1 MTPEKMMETSF
12 ISTGAPQ
19 ERPEVDGMRS
29 ERLTRKTYFR
39 KLPAGERLK
48 AEIQAGSQKNMTFDL
63 TLAPRSFGELENS
76 CLFPLSDLL
85 LEARGHADGA
95 REIRIFQ
102 GELDA
107 LLWCAR
113 LMNDSP
119 TARRLCNEAA
129 AAEWSVGLAD
139 LKNEGFYID
148 TEDRVILLDHFS
160 LAPSALGRSAFFSH
174 VLLTT
179 FIRALRDVWH
189 DEQLG
194 AVERDYQPEQ
204 ILMVERVRAADC
216 DTVTILCGWELRAAG
231 HTEVWRHLLGSEEGD
246 MAIIF
251 SRFLERDPGALFNG
265 AALAYAFRQWYADTN
280 RVDAIDHDTL
290 EALDDILEGSEQPD
304 PFGQLRLS
312 AEILED
318 LSVLPDGTRYLSGLG
333 GGILRDPFFAGLHD
347 EINQTHLFQ
356 MMYDMEVVMV
366 NNVPF
371 RDSALARLIFPSAD
385 IVRVR

>member
-1 MTPEKMMETSF
+1 
-12 ISTGAPQ
+12 
-19 ERPEVDGMRS
+19 MRS

-39 KLPAGERLK
+39 RMPAGEK
-48 AEIQAGSQKNMTFDL
+48 AAGTMREMQAGLIDL
-63 TLAPRSFGELENS
+63 TRDEKYSAGES
-76 CLFPLSDLL
+76 PCLFPLADLL
-85 LEARGHADGA
+85 LEARDCNAGHVQAQP
-95 REIRIFQ
+95 RVFQ

-119 TARRLCNEAA
+119 TARQLCND
-129 AAEWSVGLAD
+129 AAESGWSVGLAD
-139 LKNEGFYID
+139 LKNEGFFID
-148 TEDRVILLDHFS
+148 SEEHTILLDHFS
-160 LAPSALGRSAFFSH
+160 LAPSAIGRSAFFRH

-179 FIRALRDVWH
+179 FIRALRDIWH
-189 DEQLG
+189 DERLG
-194 AVERDYQPEQ
+194 EIERDYQPEQ
-204 ILMVERVRAADC
+204 ILMIERVRAADC

-265 AALAYAFRQWYADTN
+265 AALAYAFRQWYADTG

-290 EALDDILEGSEQPD
+290 EALDDILQYAEQPD
-304 PFGQLRLS
+304 PFGQTRLDPQN
-312 AEILED
+312 LED
-318 LSVLPDGTRYLSGLG
+318 LSILPDGTCYLSGLG
-333 GGILRDPFFAGLHD
+333 GGIMRDPFFAGLND

-371 RDSALARLIFPSAD
+371 RDATLARLIFPSAD

>member
-1 MTPEKMMETSF
+1 
-12 ISTGAPQ
+12 
-19 ERPEVDGMRS
+19 MRS
-29 ERLTRKTYFR
+29 ERLTRKTYLR
-39 KLPAGERLK
+39 KIPGEK
-48 AEIQAGSQKNMTFDL
+48 SQGFKQEIRADGPINMGQANMMIDL
-63 TLAPRSFGELENS
+63 TLAPRSFGGTENP
-76 CLFPLSDLL
+76 CLFPLTDLL
-85 LEARGHADGA
+85 LEARGGHAEGG
-95 REIRIFQ
+95 RETIRAFQ

-107 LLWCAR
+107 LLWCVR

-129 AAEWSVGLAD
+129 EAEWSVGLAD
-139 LKNEGFYID
+139 LQNEGFYID
-148 TEDRVILLDHFS
+148 AEDRIILLDHFS
-160 LAPSALGRSAFFSH
+160 LAPSAIGRSAFFSH

-189 DEQLG
+189 DERLDS
-194 AVERDYQPEQ
+194 VERDYQPEQ

-265 AALAYAFRQWYADTN
+265 AALAYAFRQWYADTA

-304 PFGQLRLS
+304 PFGQSRLS
-312 AEILED
+312 AEILEE

-356 MMYDMEVVMV
+356 MIGRA
-366 NNVPF
+366 NV
-371 RDSALARLIFPSAD
+371 
-385 IVRVR
+385 

>member
-1 MTPEKMMETSF
+1 
-12 ISTGAPQ
+12 
-19 ERPEVDGMRS
+19 MRS

-39 KLPAGERLK
+39 RMPAGDLADGAKRETQGV
-48 AEIQAGSQKNMTFDL
+48 IDL
-63 TLAPRSFGELENS
+63 TREDRNFDGDTDSGF
-76 CLFPLSDLL
+76 FPLSDLL
-85 LEARGHADGA
+85 LEARGRADDPA
-95 REIRIFQ
+95 RNFQ
-102 GELDA
+102 SELDA

-113 LMNDSP
+113 VMNDSP
-119 TARRLCNEAA
+119 TARQLCND
-129 AAEWSVGLAD
+129 AEDTGWSVGLAD
-139 LKNEGFYID
+139 LKNEGFFID

-160 LAPSALGRSAFFSH
+160 LAPSAIGRSAFFRH

-189 DEQLG
+189 DARIG
-194 AVERDYQPEQ
+194 NVERDYQPEQ
-204 ILMVERVRAADC
+204 ILMLERARAADC

-246 MAIIF
+246 MAIVF

-265 AALAYAFRQWYADTN
+265 AALAYAFRQWYADTS

-290 EALDDILEGSEQPD
+290 EALDDILEESEQRD
-304 PFGQLRLS
+304 PFGQTRLD
-312 AEILED
+312 ADGIED
-318 LSVLPDGTRYLSGLG
+318 LSILPDGTRYLSGLG
-333 GGILRDPFFAGLHD
+333 AGILRDPFFAGLHD

-371 RDSALARLIFPSAD
+371 RDATLARLIFPSAD